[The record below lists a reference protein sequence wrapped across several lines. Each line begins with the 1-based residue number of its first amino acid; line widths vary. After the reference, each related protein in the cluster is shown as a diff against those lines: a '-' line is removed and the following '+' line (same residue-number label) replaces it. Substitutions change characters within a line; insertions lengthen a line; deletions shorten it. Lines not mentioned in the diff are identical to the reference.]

1 MIRRI
6 IVGILRLA
14 LRVFFRRIE
23 IAGRE
28 RVPRD
33 GAVIFVVNH
42 PNGLVDPVFI
52 LCHAPRRV
60 SFLAK
65 EPIMRMPVIGY
76 LARSLDALPVYRQQD
91 AGSDPARNRETF
103 ARCRAL
109 LKRGGTIAIC
119 PEGVSHN
126 EPRILPLKSG
136 TARIALGVLG
146 EDPQLDLRIVPAGL
160 YYTAKSA
167 FRSAALL
174 YFGEPFKVE
183 PVAPDA
189 QGDAPREAVRALS
202 DRIAAA
208 LRDVTL
214 NAEHEQAL
222 STISRAE
229 KIFSAAGVDEEG
241 EEASLARELD
251 LRRRFLVAYAYYFQ
265 QAPAR
270 LAALE
275 ARIRRYEEELHEAGV
290 ELDDLDAARVT
301 TSVVVRYLLARV
313 LPTLLLAPLAVLGV
327 LLHYPAYKLAHWLG
341 LKLSGDQEDV
351 FATFKIT
358 AALLF
363 FPLTWLAC
371 ALLCF
376 WLLGWPFALLALLA
390 APVSGFIAIRF
401 FEELDRFVGGGRAL
415 LFFVMRR
422 RFMKRLLAER
432 RRLRDEIVALGE
444 EAARAGAPV
453 MPASDPTRTTI

>member
-1 MIRRI
+1 MVRRI

-23 IAGRE
+23 VAGLE
-28 RVPRD
+28 RVPRE

-65 EPIMRMPVIGY
+65 EPIMRMPVIGA

-91 AGSDPARNRETF
+91 TGSDPARNRETF

-126 EPRILPLKSG
+126 EPSLRPLKTG
-136 TARIALGVLG
+136 MARIALGVLG
-146 EDPQLDLRIVPAGL
+146 EDPALDLKIVPAGL

-174 YFGEPFKVE
+174 YFGEPLRVE
-183 PVAPDA
+183 PVAIEADGEPA
-189 QGDAPREAVRALS
+189 REDVRALS
-202 DRIAAA
+202 DRVAEA

-214 NAEHEQAL
+214 NAEHDQAL
-222 STISRAE
+222 ATISRAE
-229 KIFSAAGVDEEG
+229 KIFSAEDADEGGADE
-241 EEASLARELD
+241 SLAREFD
-251 LRRRFLVAYAYYFQ
+251 LRRRFVAGYAFFFQ
-265 QAPAR
+265 HAPAR

-275 ARIRRYEEELHEAGV
+275 ARIRRYEEELREAGV
-290 ELDDLDAARVT
+290 DLEDLSAPRVP
-301 TSVVVRYLLARV
+301 VGNVARYLCTRV
-313 LPTLLLAPLAVLGV
+313 LPALLLAPLALVGV
-327 LLHYPAYKLAHWLG
+327 VIHHPAYKLAHWLG
-341 LKLSGDQEDV
+341 LKLAGDQEDV

-363 FPLTWLAC
+363 FPLTWVTV
-371 ALLCF
+371 ALIFL
-376 WLLGWPFALLALLA
+376 WLTSWPFAVLALVA
-390 APVSGFIAIRF
+390 APLSGFIAIRF
-401 FEELDRFVGGGRAL
+401 FEELDRFVGGARAL
-415 LFFVMRR
+415 LFFFMRR
-422 RFMKRLLAER
+422 RFFQRLLVER
-432 RRLRDEIVALGE
+432 RSLRDEIIALGE

-453 MPASDPTRTTI
+453 VPADPTQAAS

>member
-1 MIRRI
+1 MVRRI

-28 RVPRD
+28 RVPRT

-65 EPIMRMPVIGY
+65 EPIMRMPVIGA
-76 LARSLDALPVYRQQD
+76 LARALDALPVYRHQD
-91 AGSDPARNRETF
+91 TGSDPARNRETF

-126 EPRILPLKSG
+126 EPSLRPLKTG
-136 TARIALGVLG
+136 MARIALGVLG
-146 EDPQLDLRIVPAGL
+146 EDPTLALKIVPAGL

-174 YFGEPFKVE
+174 YFGEPLTVE
-183 PVAPDA
+183 PGALEEDGAPSRD
-189 QGDAPREAVRALS
+189 AVRALS
-202 DRIAAA
+202 DRVERA

-229 KIFSAAGVDEEG
+229 KIFSSESGDEAIPAAT
-241 EEASLARELD
+241 LAREFD
-251 LRRRFLVAYAYYFQ
+251 LRRRFVAAYAYYFQ
-265 QAPAR
+265 HAPAR

-275 ARIRRYEEELHEAGV
+275 ARIRRYEEELREAGV
-290 ELDDLDAARVT
+290 DLDDLAAPHVPAGH
-301 TSVVVRYLLARV
+301 VVRYLFLRV
-313 LPTLLLAPLAVLGV
+313 LPTLLLAPLALAGV
-327 LLHYPAYKLAHWLG
+327 FVHYPAYKLAHWLG
-341 LKLSGDQEDV
+341 LKLAGDQEDV

-363 FPLTWLAC
+363 FPLTWVAV
-371 ALLCF
+371 ALLCL
-376 WLLGWPFALLALLA
+376 WLTSWPWAVLAVVA
-390 APVSGFIAIRF
+390 APVSGFLAIRF
-401 FEELDRFVGGGRAL
+401 FEELDRFVGGARAM

-422 RFMKRLLAER
+422 RFFQRLLVER
-432 RRLRDEIVALGE
+432 RNLRDEIIALGE
-444 EAARAGAPV
+444 EAARAGAPIGAADPPR
-453 MPASDPTRTTI
+453 PAI

>member
-1 MIRRI
+1 MVRRI

-23 IAGRE
+23 LAGRE
-28 RVPRD
+28 RVPRE

-65 EPIMRMPVIGY
+65 EPIMRMPVIGA

-91 AGSDPARNRETF
+91 AGSDPTRNRETF

-146 EDPQLDLRIVPAGL
+146 EDPELDLKIAPAGL

-183 PVAPDA
+183 PVALNDD
-189 QGDAPREAVRALS
+189 GELPREAVRALS

-208 LRDVTL
+208 LREVTL

-222 STISRAE
+222 SVISRAE
-229 KIFSAAGVDEEG
+229 KIFSAETEDEEG
-241 EEASLARELD
+241 EEASLARELE
-251 LRRRFLVAYAYYFQ
+251 LRRR
-265 QAPAR
+265 
-270 LAALE
+270 
-275 ARIRRYEEELHEAGV
+275 
-290 ELDDLDAARVT
+290 
-301 TSVVVRYLLARV
+301 
-313 LPTLLLAPLAVLGV
+313 
-327 LLHYPAYKLAHWLG
+327 
-341 LKLSGDQEDV
+341 
-351 FATFKIT
+351 
-358 AALLF
+358 
-363 FPLTWLAC
+363 
-371 ALLCF
+371 
-376 WLLGWPFALLALLA
+376 
-390 APVSGFIAIRF
+390 
-401 FEELDRFVGGGRAL
+401 
-415 LFFVMRR
+415 
-422 RFMKRLLAER
+422 
-432 RRLRDEIVALGE
+432 
-444 EAARAGAPV
+444 
-453 MPASDPTRTTI
+453 

>member
-1 MIRRI
+1 MVRRI

-28 RVPRD
+28 RVPRE

-42 PNGLVDPVFI
+42 PNGLVDPVFV

-65 EPIMRMPVIGY
+65 EPIMRIPVIGA

-103 ARCRAL
+103 ALCRAL

-126 EPRILPLKSG
+126 EPSLRPLKTG
-136 TARIALGVLG
+136 MARIALGVLG
-146 EDPQLDLRIVPAGL
+146 EDPTLDLRIVPAGL

-174 YFGEPFKVE
+174 YFGEPIKVE
-183 PVAPDA
+183 PVALEAD
-189 QGDAPREAVRALS
+189 GAPSREAVRALS
-202 DRIAAA
+202 NAVAHA
-208 LRDVTL
+208 LREVTL

-229 KIFSAAGVDEEG
+229 KIFSSESEDEEG
-241 EEASLARELD
+241 AAESLAREFD
-251 LRRRFLVAYAYYFQ
+251 LRRRFVAAYAYYFQ
-265 QAPAR
+265 HAPAK
-270 LAALE
+270 LAALD
-275 ARIRRYEEELHEAGV
+275 ARLRRYEEELKEAGV
-290 ELDDLDAARVT
+290 DLDDLSAPRVPAAN
-301 TSVVVRYLLARV
+301 VVRYLFLRV
-313 LPTLLLAPLAVLGV
+313 LPTLLLAPLAVAGV
-327 LLHYPAYKLAHWLG
+327 IVHYPAYKLAHWLA
-341 LKLSGDQEDV
+341 LKLAREQEDV

-363 FPLTWLAC
+363 FPLTWLVVAF
-371 ALLCF
+371 LCL
-376 WLLGWPFALLALLA
+376 WLTRWPWALLALVA
-390 APVSGFIAIRF
+390 APVSGFVAIRF
-401 FEELDRFVGGGRAL
+401 FEELDRFVGGARAL

-422 RFMKRLLAER
+422 RFFQRLLVER
-432 RRLRDEIVALGE
+432 RSLRAEMVALGE
-444 EAARAGAPV
+444 EAARAGAPI
-453 MPASDPTRTTI
+453 AAGDPSGTTI